1 MSTVKIVHGDRDFYM
16 VDGIKLVPR
25 ACIEI
30 SASCPDYLKS
40 MILNAV
46 SNGELQAVAYV
57 PEKELFWEKLSA

>member
-1 MSTVKIVHGDRDFYM
+1 M
-16 VDGIKLVPR
+16 VPR

-30 SASCPDYLKS
+30 SESCPDYLKS